1 MSFGKLHFII
11 LENAE
16 YFKSKVKAKVD
27 ISIIYG
33 KIYDR
38 FYERG
43 VSVLRFVSEST
54 GQTEGFAA
62 ELAKKISGGTVIAFF
77 GGLGMGKTAFT
88 RGLAK
93 GMGITADVSSP
104 TFAIVNDY
112 GGKPPLVH
120 FDMYKVN
127 SWEDLYSSG
136 FFDYCDMGAVLA
148 VEWSE
153 NIENAL
159 PENTVRV
166 YIEKGDGENQR
177 IITVE
182 GMDI

>member
-1 MSFGKLHFII
+1 M
-11 LENAE
+11 
-16 YFKSKVKAKVD
+16 
-27 ISIIYG
+27 
-33 KIYDR
+33 
-38 FYERG
+38 
-43 VSVLRFVSEST
+43 LRFVSDSVSQTQSIAESLGRT
-54 GQTEGFAA
+54 
-62 ELAKKISGGTVIAFF
+62 LKSGTVVAYF

-112 GGKPPLVH
+112 GGNPPLVH
-120 FDMYKVN
+120 FDMYKVE
-127 SWEDLYSSG
+127 SWDDLYSSG
-136 FFDYCDMGAVLA
+136 FFDYLDMGAVLA

-166 YIEKGDGENQR
+166 TISQGENENQR
-177 IITVE
+177 IITIE
-182 GMDI
+182 GAENENFSS

>member
-1 MSFGKLHFII
+1 MQKFISSSAAET
-11 LENAE
+11 EN
-16 YFKSKVKAKVD
+16 
-27 ISIIYG
+27 
-33 KIYDR
+33 
-38 FYERG
+38 
-43 VSVLRFVSEST
+43 
-54 GQTEGFAA
+54 FAA
-62 ELAKKISGGTVIAFF
+62 SLAKEIKGTTVIAFF
-77 GGLGMGKTAFT
+77 GGLGVGKTAFT

-93 GMGITADVSSP
+93 GMGIDADVSSP

-120 FDMYKVN
+120 FDMYKVE
-127 SWEDLYSSG
+127 SWDDLYSSG
-136 FFDYCDMGAVLA
+136 FFDYLDMGAVLA

-166 YIEKGDGENQR
+166 TIEKGQGENER

-182 GMDI
+182 GI